1 VTVSG
6 EEKVGD
12 VEDGGIGEI
21 KKEGTMK
28 KEGSGRGEQRG
39 ELTEGAIGGIEVK

>member
-1 VTVSG
+1 MTVSG

-39 ELTEGAIGGIEVK
+39 ELTEGAIGELK

>member
-1 VTVSG
+1 MVTVSG
-6 EEKVGD
+6 EEKVGG

-28 KEGSGRGEQRG
+28 KEGSGREQRG
-39 ELTEGAIGGIEVK
+39 ELTEGAIGELK